1 MKRLATSTSVG
12 TTTFPGCTRSSASSS
27 SSSSPNIRANEPAN
41 PPRRFASPAPPRRFA
56 SAAPRGTRQAPSPTL
71 GRYRRSSSFAALS
84 PSSESFASNTTSTDA
99 TATLGD
105 RPLGG
110 WLARCASASGCRL
123 STASAAA
130 LACSSWVGSRG
141 VSPAAARSQPPP
153 SSRPSADASPSP
165 AVRPSVPMGA
175 PGQRPKP
182 STRCRSFTTVLFFD
196 VLDRPALDQPAPS
209 PHGDASTTLPSY
221 LATRYGLS
229 AAIFGYPGMCLRFSG
244 AYTTPG

>member
-12 TTTFPGCTRSSASSS
+12 TTTFPGGDPASSASSPS
-27 SSSSPNIRANEPAN
+27 SSSSPNIRANEPTN
-41 PPRRFASPAPPRRFA
+41 PPRRFAEPAPPRRFA
-56 SAAPRGTRQAPSPTL
+56 SSVPSGTRQRPSPTL
-71 GRYRRSSSFAALS
+71 GRYRRSSLA
-84 PSSESFASNTTSTDA
+84 PSSSSFASKTTSTDA

-105 RPLGG
+105 APLGG

-130 LACSSWVGSRG
+130 LASSSWVGSRG
-141 VSPAAARSQPPP
+141 VSPAAARSQPTPSPPWPPLWPP
-153 SSRPSADASPSP
+153 SSPRA
-165 AVRPSVPMGA
+165 SVPMGA

-182 STRCRSFTTVLFFD
+182 STPRRRSPSVHPSPFFP
-196 VLDRPALDQPAPS
+196 VFANQPAPS

-229 AAIFGYPGMCLRFSG
+229 VAIFG
-244 AYTTPG
+244 